1 MRKQAMA
8 TLFLEEPDKQYV
20 LVIKFQQLSGGVQ
33 ARLMQVFNATTT
45 EEVDRNEW
53 PSPERFQDLLEAHHW
68 AYNNDPDR
76 ERRSRT
82 ANLYNA
88 IRERQQLNA
97 EADCDD
103 SDADDF
109 LPPWSAN

>member
-1 MRKQAMA
+1 MGKQAVA

-33 ARLMQVFNATTT
+33 AHLMSVFNATTT
-45 EEVDRNEW
+45 EEVERNEW
-53 PSPERFQDLLEAHHW
+53 PSQERFQELLEAHDW

-88 IRERQQLNA
+88 ICERQQLNA
-97 EADCDD
+97 DTD
-103 SDADDF
+103 SDDP